1 MRSSR
6 DGVIAIT
13 SMVAVGVVLGFLG
26 GVVAERGAVALPITP
41 IAFIHAGAGHFLSHP
56 CRRSS
61 RPQANQDH
69 ERLPMTDH
77 TFTGSCASRWGAL
90 LAENSILLKQHLDLL
105 SSYTPPFS
113 PQQTAQLEASAAR
126 RAELPKKIRNLVE
139 EWTRSASL

>member
-1 MRSSR
+1 VRSSC

-26 GVVAERGAVALPITP
+26 GVVADTGAVALPIAAIVLNTHRRRFCRTP
-41 IAFIHAGAGHFLSHP
+41 AADHHV
-56 CRRSS
+56 RR
-61 RPQANQDH
+61 PNQDH

-77 TFTGSCASRWGAL
+77 TSTGSCASRWDAL
-90 LAENSILLKQHLDLL
+90 LAENSILDREHMDLL

-113 PQQTAQLEASAAR
+113 AQQIAQLEASAAR
-126 RAELPKKIRNLVE
+126 RAELPKKIRKLVE

>member
-1 MRSSR
+1 MRSSY
-6 DGVIAIT
+6 DGVIGIT

-26 GVVAERGAVALPITP
+26 GVVANTGAVALPIAA
-41 IAFIHAGAGHFLSHP
+41 IAFIHTGAGHFLSHA

-69 ERLPMTDH
+69 ERLPMADH
-77 TFTGSCASRWGAL
+77 TSTGACASRWDAL
-90 LAENSILLKQHLDLL
+90 LAENSILLKEHIDLL

-113 PQQTAQLEASAAR
+113 AQQITQLEASAAR
-126 RAELPKKIRNLVE
+126 RAELPKKIRKLVE

>member
-1 MRSSR
+1 VRSSY

-13 SMVAVGVVLGFLG
+13 SMVAAGVVLGFL
-26 GVVAERGAVALPITP
+26 LPTQEP
-41 IAFIHAGAGHFLSHP
+41 WLFPCGDRLHTHRRWSFLSHA

-69 ERLPMTDH
+69 EGLPMTDH
-77 TFTGSCASRWGAL
+77 TSTDTCASRWDAL
-90 LAENSILLKQHLDLL
+90 LAENSILHKEHIDLL

-113 PQQTAQLEASAAR
+113 PQQIAQLEASAAR

>member
-1 MRSSR
+1 MRSSY

-26 GVVAERGAVALPITP
+26 GVVADTGAVALPIAV
-41 IAFIHAGAGHFLSHP
+41 IAFIHTGAGHF
-56 CRRSS
+56 CRTPAADHHVH
-61 RPQANQDH
+61 RPNQDH

-90 LAENSILLKQHLDLL
+90 LAENSILHKEHIDLL

-113 PQQTAQLEASAAR
+113 AQQTAQLEASAAR
-126 RAELPKKIRNLVE
+126 RAELPKKIRKLVE

>member
-1 MRSSR
+1 VRSSY

-26 GVVAERGAVALPITP
+26 AVVADTGAGALPI
-41 IAFIHAGAGHFLSHP
+41 AALVFLSHA

-69 ERLPMTDH
+69 ERPPMTDH
-77 TFTGSCASRWGAL
+77 TSSGSCASRWDAL
-90 LAENSILLKQHLDLL
+90 LAENSILDKEHIDLL

-113 PQQTAQLEASAAR
+113 ARQIAQLEASAAR
-126 RAELPKKIRNLVE
+126 RAELPKKIRKLVE